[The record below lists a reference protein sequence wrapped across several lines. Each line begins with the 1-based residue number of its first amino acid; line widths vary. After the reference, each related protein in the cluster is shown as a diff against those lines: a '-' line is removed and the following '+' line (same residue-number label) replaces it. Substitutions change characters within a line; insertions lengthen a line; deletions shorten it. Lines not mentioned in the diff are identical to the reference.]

1 MSPLMPVS
9 KPIISTTVRAEP
21 LALRVT
27 RGGFRLLSGIA
38 PGVAAR
44 AAEKLFCTPR
54 KHGRPAH
61 ECAAL
66 ASAKPFPVRLG
77 LGQLAAWRWGTGP
90 AVLLAHGWEGR
101 GSQLY
106 SFVQPLVEAGFSVV
120 AWDAPGH
127 GDSPGRR
134 SSVVEFADAV
144 WAVGRQVGDVHGVV
158 GHSLG
163 CAALT
168 HAFSEGLPVDRAVFI
183 SAPASLAD
191 YSREF
196 AELIGIS
203 DKVLASMVA
212 SMERRYQ
219 LHLEDLDVERMGG
232 PEGVPLLLIHDENDH
247 EVGPE
252 SSRRIERIWPEARMI
267 TTEGLGHRRIL
278 RDAGVVRAVVDWMR

>member
-1 MSPLMPVS
+1 MPDS
-9 KPIISTTVRAEP
+9 QPKISTSVRVEGMAM
-21 LALRVT
+21 RVT
-27 RGGFRLLSGIA
+27 RQGFRLLSRIA
-38 PGVAAR
+38 PGMAAR

-54 KHGRPAH
+54 NHGRPNH
-61 ECAAL
+61 EQAAL
-66 ASAKPFPVRLG
+66 ASAEPFSVRLG

-106 SFVQPLVEAGFSVV
+106 SFVQPLVDAGYSVV

-158 GHSLG
+158 GHSVG

-183 SAPASLAD
+183 SAPASLAE

-203 DKVLASMVA
+203 ESVLKIMVD

-219 LHLEDLDVERMGG
+219 LRLRDFDVERMGG

-247 EVGPE
+247 EVGLE
-252 SSRRIERIWPEARMI
+252 SSRRIERVWPEARMLS
-267 TTEGLGHRRIL
+267 TEGLGHRRIL
-278 RDAGVVRAVVDWMR
+278 RDEEVVRSVVDWMRE

>member
-1 MSPLMPVS
+1 MPVS
-9 KPIISTTVRAEP
+9 QPIISTNVRAEP
-21 LALRVT
+21 WALRVT
-27 RGGFRLLSGIA
+27 RGGFRLLSGVA
-38 PGVAAR
+38 PGIAAA

-54 KHGRPAH
+54 KHGRPEH
-61 ECAAL
+61 ERVAL
-66 ASAKPFPVRLG
+66 ASAEPFHVRLG
-77 LGQLAAWRWGTGP
+77 LGQLSAWRWGEGP

-106 SFVQPLVEAGFSVV
+106 SFVQPLVDAGYSVV

-183 SAPASLAD
+183 SAPASLAE

-196 AELIGIS
+196 AELIGI
-203 DKVLASMVA
+203 DRKVLARMVA
-212 SMERRYQ
+212 SMEQRYQ
-219 LHLEDLDVERMGG
+219 LHLEDLDVERMGA
-232 PEGVPLLLIHDENDH
+232 PEDVPLLLIHDENDH
-247 EVGPE
+247 EVGLE
-252 SSRRIERIWPEARMI
+252 CSRRIQGIWPKSRMI
-267 TTEGLGHRRIL
+267 TTQGLGHRRIL
-278 RDAGVVRAVVDWMR
+278 RDEQVVRSVVDWMGEF